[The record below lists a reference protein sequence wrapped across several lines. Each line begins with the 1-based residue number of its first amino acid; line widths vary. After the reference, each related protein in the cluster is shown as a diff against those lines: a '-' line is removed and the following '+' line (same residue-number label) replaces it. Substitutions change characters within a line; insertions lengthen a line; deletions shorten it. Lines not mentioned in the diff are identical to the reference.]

1 MNTTDVLVLLA
12 TAVLS
17 GGLLRFLFGSRPE
30 AQHAAVTTGAAASEV
45 TS

>member
-1 MNTTDVLVLLA
+1 MNTTDVPVLLA

-17 GGLLRFLFGSRPE
+17 GGLWRLLFGSRPE
-30 AQHAAVTTGAAASEV
+30 AQRAGVTTGAAATGM